1 MEEYL
6 FLSFST
12 TKFPKS
18 GVSVWVGVGQ
28 LPLLPPGSAGPLRV
42 IVVGVK
48 RDFVEF
54 F

>member
-6 FLSFST
+6 FLSCQNLVCLW
-12 TKFPKS
+12 
-18 GVSVWVGVGQ
+18 GGGGVGVGEGGIA
-28 LPLLPPGSAGPLRV
+28 PLAPGSAGPLRV